1 MQGDA
6 DGIIFQR
13 AVKDG
18 NNNVHS
24 ASMSFLLGPESG
36 ITARAHCMAESIYL
50 GGAFG
55 PLNAIAAVTLYDGGV
70 VRIART
76 ARI

>member
-1 MQGDA
+1 MLGDA
-6 DGIIFQR
+6 DGVIFQR

-24 ASMSFLLGPESG
+24 ASMSFLLGAESG

-55 PLNAIAAVTLYDGGV
+55 PLNALAAVTLYDGGI